1 MPSVARTKQKKQEV
15 EPSSLE
21 DLDPFISVIPTIFG
35 QAQSSISNHKKNI
48 VALRKIQ
55 EKCSLV
61 TMMHSDGHS
70 VKIVGEKAFNNA
82 FIDMVNRVLSV
93 KKGVSVADR
102 VIQFVGKFVAYT
114 VEQGKWPRMLRSSIL
129 SSLF

>member
-1 MPSVARTKQKKQEV
+1 MAPAARSKARKQET
-15 EPSSLE
+15 EPSSLD
-21 DLDPFISVIPTIFG
+21 DLDPIISIIPTIFG

-61 TMMHSDGHS
+61 TDEKTG
-70 VKIVGEKAFNNA
+70 KAVGEKVFNNA

-102 VIQFVGKFVAYT
+102 VVQFVGKFVAYT
-114 VEQGKWPRMLRSSIL
+114 VDQGECCYDE
-129 SSLF
+129 

>member
-55 EKCSLV
+55 EKCALV

-70 VKIVGEKAFNNA
+70 VKIVGEKAFNNT

-114 VEQGKWPRMLRSSIL
+114 VEQGK
-129 SSLF
+129 

>member
-21 DLDPFISVIPTIFG
+21 DLDPFISVIPTIFS

-61 TMMHSDGHS
+61 TMMHSDGQS

-114 VEQGKWPRMLRSSIL
+114 VEQGK
-129 SSLF
+129 